1 MPCMPLFSRQK
12 CRVSLSLTPMSSA
25 GKSKL
30 PAQILPKKLKLLDD
44 VVVPADFS
52 RDEILELKKW
62 MRINGD
68 QNSGY
73 EAVYYSAW
81 NGKPTLPVTEVPKSD
96 VYKVKVKPEN
106 VEVNLEHPRVKLE

>member
-1 MPCMPLFSRQK
+1 MPLFSRQK

-73 EAVYYSAW
+73 GAVYYSAW
-81 NGKPTLPVTEVPKSD
+81 NGKPTLPVTEVTEVPKSD